1 MQLFYSATSP
11 YARKVRVLAIELGVD
26 KTLELIE
33 ASPLSN
39 PPALLAANPL
49 GKIPALVRD
58 DGSVLFDSP
67 VICEYL
73 AAGNEAILPS
83 AGEARWQVLRL
94 QALADGLMDAA
105 FSRTMELRRPEAE
118 RSPSWI
124 ARWSEGMVRIVAT
137 AQPGEGFGLGE
148 IALTVALGYLDFRC
162 GDLNWRDHAPALAD
176 WYAAQEKRPSVATTA
191 PPV

>member
-1 MQLFYSATSP
+1 MKLFYSSTSP
-11 YARKVRVLAIELGVD
+11 YARKVRVLALELGLGD
-26 KTLELIE
+26 GLELIE

-67 VICEYL
+67 VICEFL
-73 AAGNEAILPS
+73 AAGNEAVLPS
-83 AGEARWQVLRL
+83 DGEARWTVLRL

-105 FSRTMELRRPEAE
+105 FSRTMELRRPETE

-124 ARWSEGMVRIVAT
+124 ARWSEGIVRAVAQ
-137 AQPGEGFGLGE
+137 ARPGDGFGLGE
-148 IALTVALGYLDFRC
+148 IALATALGYLDFRC
-162 GDLNWRDHAPALAD
+162 EDLQWRSHAPELSD
-176 WYAAQEKRPSVATTA
+176 WYARHLARPSLAKTA
-191 PPV
+191 PP